1 MAALFTRTY
10 TFVDGTTAY
19 GSQVEAEIGNIVTL
33 LNSLNSGTT
42 NWGQIN
48 ALHTTS
54 VPLVADC
61 SSGSQD
67 IADFKNNSV
76 IKTKIASNGEIT
88 LTVGSAGLVLT
99 TPDGNHTFRIRID
112 NSGIIGTDQVS

>member
-1 MAALFTRTY
+1 MADLFVRTY

-19 GSQVEAEIGNIVTL
+19 GSQVEAEVSNIVDV
-33 LNSLNSGTT
+33 LNNLNTAAT
-42 NWGQIN
+42 NWGRLS
-48 ALHTTS
+48 ALHATL

-76 IKTKIASNGEIT
+76 IKAKIASNGEIT
-88 LTVGSAGLVLT
+88 LTVASAGLVLT
-99 TPDGNHTFRIRID
+99 TPDGLHTYRIRID
-112 NSGIIGTDQVS
+112 NSGTIGTEIVS